1 MRKPQF
7 TRSKPSEP
15 QETCGGYRM
24 EFMVTCAET
33 GKSEPMI
40 LTTTSWSM
48 YRKHLKYER
57 LRKRLESKSL
67 AATKTKG

>member
-1 MRKPQF
+1 MKKPKF
-7 TRSKPSEP
+7 TRSKPSAP
-15 QETCGGYRM
+15 QETCGGDRM

-48 YRKHLKYER
+48 YRKHLKYEK